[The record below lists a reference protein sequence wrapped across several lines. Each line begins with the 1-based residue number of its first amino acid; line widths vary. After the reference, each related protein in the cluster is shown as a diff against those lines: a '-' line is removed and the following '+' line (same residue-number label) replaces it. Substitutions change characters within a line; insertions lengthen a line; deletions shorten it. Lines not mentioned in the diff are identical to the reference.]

1 MFLCQYAVQVGGP
14 CGCSVGNPANS
25 ECSTIGNCNKDVRNH
40 LKAFGAGFADSSLK
54 TEAELLLARAGT
66 YLDRRVY
73 MWDKPGG
80 GPELPAS
87 RTGDLPP
94 VTALSQSAQGN
105 MFPCPLAICL
115 LQNVMECFVTFPY
128 LFRLPETTLRFR
140 PASRSLFFSP
150 TATAG

>member
-1 MFLCQYAVQVGGP
+1 MLSCQYAAQVGGS
-14 CGCSVGNPANS
+14 CGCSIGHPANS

-54 TEAELLLARAGT
+54 TEADLLARAGT

-73 MWDKPGG
+73 MWGKPGR
-80 GPELPAS
+80 GPELLAS
-87 RTGDLPP
+87 RPGDLLP
-94 VTALSQSAQGN
+94 VTALYQSAQGN

-128 LFRLPETTLRFR
+128 LSRLPETTLRFR
-140 PASRSLFFSP
+140 PASPSLFFSP